1 MNKDKK
7 LAELELTIKK
17 AQEQIEELKKPK
29 TMFERGEN
37 GDKYCFINGKYKP
50 LLTTDHHLCS
60 DNIYYKNANYYLEKD
75 KHIAE
80 RVAKYYQDNNWF
92 IRKAI
97 EFADG
102 YDFVEGK
109 DNWFVCFDLN
119 SEQWDTCFSML
130 IKETTVIYMTEESA
144 LKFIAWL
151 EEYKP
156 EGNINE
162 KRK

>member
-1 MNKDKK
+1 MNKQQQ

-17 AQEQIEELKKPK
+17 AQQQIEELKKPK

-50 LLTTDHHLCS
+50 LLTADHHQCS

-80 RVAKYYQDNNWF
+80 RVAKYYKDNNWF

-102 YDFVEGK
+102 YEFVEGGDKYFVYWNK
-109 DNWFVCFDLN
+109 DVRKWSLCYASASKDP
-119 SEQWDTCFSML
+119 
-130 IKETTVIYMTEESA
+130 TTIYMTNENVQ
-144 LKFIAWL
+144 KFKAWL

-156 EGNINE
+156 EGV
-162 KRK
+162 